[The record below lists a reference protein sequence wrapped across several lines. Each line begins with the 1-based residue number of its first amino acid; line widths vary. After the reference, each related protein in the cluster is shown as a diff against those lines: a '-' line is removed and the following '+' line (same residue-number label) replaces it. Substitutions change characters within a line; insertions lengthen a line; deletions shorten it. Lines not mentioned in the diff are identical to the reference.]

1 MKSQLAAVG
10 LLLVIAQMT
19 TTTYAVTMPDYIKVC
34 SRNDPKINECIKNT
48 VHDMRPYLKDGIKE
62 LNVPAMEPLF
72 IGDLNILE
80 GGSAGI
86 NVKAKDLNIYGASN
100 FEIKKLKN
108 SNNGMRY
115 DFEINLPRLQG
126 EGNYDINGQIL
137 TLPLRGNGPFTGNF
151 TNFYAFVKI
160 LFDVKEVNGEE
171 YLQINNL
178 EVKIRTGKGRIRLE
192 NLFNGDK
199 ALGDVVNDTINQ
211 NFEVFTNELIGP
223 IERALEK
230 KFLAISRKI
239 IENFTY
245 NELFPV

>member
-1 MKSQLAAVG
+1 M
-10 LLLVIAQMT
+10 
-19 TTTYAVTMPDYIKVC
+19 
-34 SRNDPKINECIKNT
+34 
-48 VHDMRPYLKDGIKE
+48 
-62 LNVPAMEPLF
+62 
-72 IGDLNILE
+72 
-80 GGSAGI
+80 
-86 NVKAKDLNIYGASN
+86 
-100 FEIKKLKN
+100 
-108 SNNGMRY
+108 
-115 DFEINLPRLQG
+115 
-126 EGNYDINGQIL
+126 
-137 TLPLRGNGPFTGNF
+137 
-151 TNFYAFVKI
+151 KI